1 MIIRHLTPALAAGAC
16 ILSTSALAQTPADAP
31 ATLVVT
37 VELKSTGVQRPKSGE
52 KNVTW
57 TVAHTF
63 TTTTKLKADKAQ
75 GSPQLH
81 KPNPGQQAANER
93 AAKAAEKAA
102 SDAEPLMAQAEKI
115 FEKCGDDEA
124 CIERETL
131 KLAGSLDKEKTAAAG
146 KSAAEAA
153 EAADKA
159 VPKGT
164 RYQNFR
170 RGAATGVYKI
180 DEVAHEAYFDAACST
195 RNEASCSID
204 TVVRGEG
211 ALESSDGKTALPA
224 AAWIEVDHQTGTAI
238 VMLTGF
244 GIGKATKTV
253 KSGAPERP
261 SGSSEVKRTS
271 LPEGFG
277 SPMLEGKCSAGCATA
292 SGSFTK
298 ETIEPLLRQP
308 ATLTISW
315 KFTQP

>member
-1 MIIRHLTPALAAGAC
+1 MVIRHLTAAVASGVCA
-16 ILSTSALAQTPADAP
+16 ITGIALAQAPAEAP

-37 VELKSTGVQRPKSGE
+37 VELKSAGLQRPKSGE

-75 GSPQLH
+75 GSPLLH
-81 KPNPGQQAANER
+81 KPNPGQQAANEK

-102 SDAEPLMAQAEKI
+102 SDAAPLMAQAEKI

-131 KLAGSLDKEKTAAAG
+131 KLAGSLDKEKAAAAG
-146 KSAAEAA
+146 KSAAEAG

-159 VPKGT
+159 VPKGV

-170 RGAATGVYKI
+170 RGASTGVYRI
-180 DEVAHEAYFDAACST
+180 DEAAHEAYFDAACSP

-204 TVVRGEG
+204 TVVKGDG
-211 ALESSDGKTALPA
+211 AIETHDGKTAMPA
-224 AAWIEVDHQTGTAI
+224 AAWIEVDYEAGTAI
-238 VMLTGF
+238 VTLTGF
-244 GIGKATKTV
+244 GIGKATKAV
-253 KSGAPERP
+253 KSGSPERP
-261 SGSSEVKRTS
+261 SGVSEVKRTS
-271 LPEGFG
+271 LPEGIG
-277 SPMLEGKCSAGCATA
+277 SPVLEGKCTAGCASA
-292 SGSFTK
+292 SGTFTK
-298 ETIEPLLRQP
+298 ETVEPLLRQP